1 MTIKIKHEKPTA
13 QQMAILNRPVRL
25 EPGHGAAKTLSLS
38 TDYFFKPRYHGA
50 IAA

>member
-13 QQMAILNRPVRL
+13 LRTAILNRPVKP
-25 EPGHGAAKTLSLS
+25 ESGHGAAKTLSLS
-38 TDYFFKPRYHGA
+38 ADYFFKPRYHGA